1 MINLSVCTYTNFARV
16 LEKNTHTL
24 YNININENMKKKNY
38 LSPTTSIIRLET
50 VSFIAASNDNI
61 GNIGG
66 GGYDDGGDENLGSKE
81 HMWYDDDDA
90 SSWNDA
96 GYPWIDENL

>member
-1 MINLSVCTYTNFARV
+1 
-16 LEKNTHTL
+16 
-24 YNININENMKKKNY
+24 MKKKNY

-61 GNIGG
+61 GTIGG

-81 HMWYDDDDA
+81 HKWYDDDDA
-90 SSWNDA
+90 SSGDDTD
-96 GYPWIDENL
+96 YPWEEERIWEPWN

>member
-1 MINLSVCTYTNFARV
+1 
-16 LEKNTHTL
+16 
-24 YNININENMKKKNY
+24 MKKKNY

-50 VSFIAASNDNI
+50 VSFIAVSGNDS
-61 GNIGG
+61 GTIGG
-66 GGYDDGGDENLGSKE
+66 GGYDDGGDEDLGSKE
-81 HMWYDDDDA
+81 HKWYDDDDA

>member
-1 MINLSVCTYTNFARV
+1 
-16 LEKNTHTL
+16 
-24 YNININENMKKKNY
+24 MKKKNY

-81 HMWYDDDDA
+81 HKWYDDDDA

-96 GYPWIDENL
+96 SYSWIDENL